1 MQPCFLR
8 VLLAGLPT
16 CPLGQSSL
24 LATVR
29 PAFQHLLLWMCTRQT
44 ALGQWG
50 VSAPLVD
57 LVLGEPWW
65 FLNPGVFLS
74 LLLRHGQLKVS
85 GC

>member
-29 PAFQHLLLWMCTRQT
+29 PAFQHLLLWMCTCDRRHR
-44 ALGQWG
+44 ANG
-50 VSAPLVD
+50 VSMRPLQPWPWEN
-57 LVLGEPWW
+57 LG
-65 FLNPGVFLS
+65 GS
-74 LLLRHGQLKVS
+74 
-85 GC
+85 